1 MVLAGNGQQS
11 LTRGVDDDH
20 LGLGRHS
27 GLQLLEI
34 HSPVSGRA
42 RPLGAVLRRG
52 QGYVNDLATGDL
64 DIADVSVVMSVISSW

>member
-52 QGYVNDLATGDL
+52 QGHVNDLATGDL
-64 DIADVSVVMSVISSW
+64 DVANVSVTVLVIPCR